1 MKSIVFL
8 FETRKKNRN
17 EPKFEFPA
25 AQYILSKRNQSR
37 AEEIPGAPPT
47 DNLFGPFIHCA
58 SCESVSSS
66 IDPSI
71 PARAPKNGANPSPI
85 SRSALLPLAIFP
97 SLDLAPQTLTPPPR
111 TVHGVAAQAAP
122 PHRGPNR
129 GAATTAAGAASPRRD
144 TSASSR
150 PPSRPGRPRPSRPPH
165 RLGPPAAGPAAGTT
179 GSAAPYPSTRRG
191 RRPHRRRSLRRRMS
205 IWRLMAPA
213 GTRRRWTCAGAPCP
227 WWSWRRC
234 CGGSA
239 PAGLCPP
246 RRSAA
251 VGATA
256 RAGSGGPPRSSA
268 YAPPGLASSARFSR
282 GAPRS
287 RALSSGWKGE

>member
-97 SLDLAPQTLTPPPR
+97 SLDLAPQTLTPPLR
-111 TVHGVAAQAAP
+111 AVHGVAAQAAP
-122 PHRGPNR
+122 P
-129 GAATTAAGAASPRRD
+129 TAAQIAGQLQL
-144 TSASSR
+144 R
-150 PPSRPGRPRPSRPPH
+150 PVRPAQEGTRLRRPGP
-165 RLGPPAAGPAAGTT
+165 
-179 GSAAPYPSTRRG
+179 RRG
-191 RRPHRRRSLRRRMS
+191 RGGPVPVALLIVWGRRQRDRRRGPQAPPRPILRR
-205 IWRLMAPA
+205 
-213 GTRRRWTCAGAPCP
+213 
-227 WWSWRRC
+227 
-234 CGGSA
+234 GGD
-239 PAGLCPP
+239 
-246 RRSAA
+246 A
-251 VGATA
+251 VLT
-256 RAGSGGPPRSSA
+256 
-268 YAPPGLASSARFSR
+268 
-282 GAPRS
+282 
-287 RALSSGWKGE
+287 GEEA